1 MSVEEKKPVFGKIWT
16 NVKTFS
22 SFEEAD
28 ALRNALIKEW
38 AESNKEGMQAKVKLV
53 SKGFIVKK
61 RLHPD
66 FEPKK
71 NTKKTKK
78 GKKNGKNSRTNTKNT
93 ENGKDQPS

>member
-28 ALRNALIKEW
+28 ALRNTLLEEW
-38 AESNKEGMQAKVKLV
+38 KESNKEGMQVKVKLL
-53 SKGFIVKK
+53 SRGFTVKT

-71 NTKKTKK
+71 KTKKTKK
-78 GKKNGKNSRTNTKNT
+78 GKKSGKNSRSDKKNT
-93 ENGKDQPS
+93 ENGKD